1 MLPPFELKNKK
12 KFSVAIRGY
21 SQGEVDE
28 HIEYLIE
35 KYSELYRKN
44 DELERQVRMLTSK
57 LDELETK
64 EDAINRAIVGAQK
77 LKEKIIAEAEA
88 EAELITT
95 GAKNSAARIISN
107 FESKIRHEKA
117 ILHAMMEQISE
128 FKAQMLETYE
138 THISLLNEIAPED
151 ADPEYDRS
159 DSAYVARI
167 MSDIRRAVDEAERDD
182 EDAPMPELFDG
193 SDPGEFAPIG
203 EDKDEEERTKPRHA
217 KKMRAKRL
225 PKLTKRIEEI
235 IEAETG
241 KGENAE
247 DGEDAQDDTDDS
259 LKQLFGSGS
268 NQE

>member
-12 KFSVAIRGY
+12 KFSVVLRGY
-21 SQGEVDE
+21 SQQEVDE

-44 DELERQVRMLTSK
+44 DELERQIRMLTSK

-77 LKEKIIAEAEA
+77 LKEKIISEAEA

-107 FESKIRHEKA
+107 FENKIRHEKA
-117 ILHAMMEQISE
+117 ILHAMIDQISE

-138 THISLLNEIAPED
+138 THINLLNEIAPDEV
-151 ADPEYDRS
+151 DPDYDRS

-167 MSDIRRAVDEAERDD
+167 MSDIRKAADEAAREED
-182 EDAPMPELFDG
+182 EDAPMAELFDG
-193 SDPGEFAPIG
+193 TDSGEFAPV
-203 EDKDEEERTKPRHA
+203 DEEAEEEQKPQPIRR
-217 KKMRAKRL
+217 MRAKRH
-225 PKLTKRIEEI
+225 PKLAKRIEQI
-235 IEAETG
+235 IEEETNRG
-241 KGENAE
+241 TSDEESENS
-247 DGEDAQDDTDDS
+247 DDTDDS
-259 LKQLFGSGS
+259 LKQLFGNDGS
-268 NQE
+268 DK